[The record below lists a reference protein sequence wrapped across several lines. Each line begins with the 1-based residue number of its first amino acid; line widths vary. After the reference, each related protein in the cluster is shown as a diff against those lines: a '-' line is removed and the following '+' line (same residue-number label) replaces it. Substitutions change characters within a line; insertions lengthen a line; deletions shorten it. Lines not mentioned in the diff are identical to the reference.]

1 MEGMETGASVE
12 ATTEAPQVSE
22 SKSLND
28 KIADVVKA
36 RVKEF
41 SDDTSI
47 VKKEEVKPVVSET
60 ITKPESE
67 KTEKAEPKEVKEA
80 KPVTKKDDKPEVVKA
95 PASWT
100 KEEKAA
106 FEKLPPDLKSVV
118 HKRELERDGY
128 LTTQGREVA
137 KLTKAIESSKEAIEA
152 HEYVKQVADKV
163 GAPNTRH
170 FIERM
175 VEAQEQSVKDPV
187 GFVARITD
195 QNPMGFVKALMQ
207 RYNIDIRQ
215 LAAGREDL
223 AFDDYTHQ
231 QQTEMQRIQR
241 ENAEMRAYFES
252 QQRQQQ
258 EQVQVS
264 QQQQYEQ
271 EVGSIA
277 QAMEQFYSDK
287 SAGEQEAATPYLEH
301 AVRVVMAEASQKGEQ
316 IGSYGE
322 LIRRAHAKALRLND
336 SYNPPLPQRA
346 DYASSRAVSPH
357 SRGGSATG
365 VPTTTP
371 KGSFNDMVAQIARNN
386 LRKYS

>member
-1 MEGMETGASVE
+1 MDGIEIGAPAET
-12 ATTEAPQVSE
+12 TTEAPQVSE
-22 SKSLND
+22 SVSLND

-36 RVKEF
+36 NVKKF
-41 SDDTSI
+41 SDD
-47 VKKEEVKPVVSET
+47 KPKDEVKPVVSEN
-60 ITKPESE
+60 ITKPEAE
-67 KTEKAEPKEVKEA
+67 KTEKVAPKEVKKAEPIVA
-80 KPVTKKDDKPEVVKA
+80 KDEKPEVVKA

-137 KLTKAIESSKEAIEA
+137 KLTKVVESSKEAIEA
-152 HEYVKQVADKV
+152 HEYVKQVAEKS
-163 GAPNTRH
+163 GAPTPRH

-195 QNPMGFVKALMQ
+195 QNPIGFVKALMQ
-207 RYNIDIRQ
+207 RYDIDVRQ
-215 LAAGREDL
+215 LAAGRDDL
-223 AFDDYTHQ
+223 AFDTQSHQ

-241 ENAEMRAYFES
+241 ENAEMRQYFEN
-252 QQRQQQ
+252 QRLQQ
-258 EQVQVS
+258 EQAQVS
-264 QQQQYEQ
+264 QQQQQYDQ
-271 EVGSIA
+271 AVGSIA
-277 QAMEQFYSDK
+277 DAMEQFYGEK
-287 SAGEQEAATPYLEH
+287 SEGEREAATPYLEH
-301 AVRVVMAEASQKGEQ
+301 AVRVVVAEAGQKGEQ
-316 IGSYGE
+316 INSYGE

-365 VPTTTP
+365 VPTSKP
-371 KGSFNDMVAQIARNN
+371 SGSFNDMVAQIARNN

>member
-1 MEGMETGASVE
+1 MDGIETGASVE

-22 SKSLND
+22 SVSLND

-36 RVKEF
+36 NVKKF
-41 SDDTSI
+41 SDEKS
-47 VKKEEVKPVVSET
+47 EEVKPVVAESIPREGKEDV
-60 ITKPESE
+60 KPEKVTQKE
-67 KTEKAEPKEVKEA
+67 VKKAEPIA
-80 KPVTKKDDKPEVVKA
+80 KDEKPEVVKA

-106 FEKLPPDLKSVV
+106 FEKLPSDLKSVV

-137 KLTKAIESSKEAIEA
+137 KLTKVVESSKEAIEA
-152 HEYVKQVADKV
+152 HEYVKQVAEKS
-163 GAPNTRH
+163 GAPTPRH
-170 FIERM
+170 FIDRM

-195 QNPMGFVKALMQ
+195 QNPIGFVKALMQ
-207 RYNIDIRQ
+207 RYDIDVRQ
-215 LAAGREDL
+215 LAAGRDDL
-223 AFDDYTHQ
+223 AFDTQTHQ

-241 ENAEMRAYFES
+241 ENAEMRQYFEN
-252 QQRQQQ
+252 QRQQQ
-258 EQVQVS
+258 EQAQVS
-264 QQQQYEQ
+264 QQQQQYDQ
-271 EVGSIA
+271 AVGSIA
-277 QAMEQFYSDK
+277 DAMEQFYADK
-287 SAGEQEAATPYLEH
+287 SEAERNAATEYLEP
-301 AVRVVMAEASQKGEQ
+301 AVRVVMAEAAKNGEQ
-316 IGSYGE
+316 INSYSE

-365 VPTTTP
+365 VPTSKP
-371 KGSFNDMVAQIARNN
+371 SGSFNDMVAQIARNN

>member
-1 MEGMETGASVE
+1 MDGIETGALVE

-22 SKSLND
+22 SVSLND

-36 RVKEF
+36 NVKKF
-41 SDDTSI
+41 SDEKS
-47 VKKEEVKPVVSET
+47 EEVKPVVAESIPREGKEDV
-60 ITKPESE
+60 KPE
-67 KTEKAEPKEVKEA
+67 KVAPKEVKKADPIVA
-80 KPVTKKDDKPEVVKA
+80 KDEKPEPVKA

-137 KLTKAIESSKEAIEA
+137 KLTKVVESSKEAIEA
-152 HEYVKQVADKV
+152 HEYVKQVAEKS
-163 GAPNTRH
+163 GAPTPRH

-195 QNPMGFVKALMQ
+195 QNPIGFVKALMQ
-207 RYNIDIRQ
+207 RYDIDVRQ
-215 LAAGREDL
+215 LAAGRDDL
-223 AFDDYTHQ
+223 AFDTQTHQ

-241 ENAEMRAYFES
+241 ENAEMKQYF
-252 QQRQQQ
+252 QNLQQQQ
-258 EQVQVS
+258 EQS
-264 QQQQYEQ
+264 QQQQQQQQYDQ
-271 EVGSIA
+271 AVGSIA
-277 QAMEQFYSDK
+277 DAMEQFYSDK
-287 SAGEQEAATPYLEH
+287 SEGEREAATPYLEH
-301 AVRVVMAEASQKGEQ
+301 AVRVVMAEAAKNGEQ
-316 IGSYGE
+316 ISSYSE